1 MVHGMKQSLK
11 CCKFTIY
18 MKKITGEPLVL
29 VHLVHIKEVFNDSLY
44 IPVLQMRHSDERK
57 MPTNGE

>member
-1 MVHGMKQSLK
+1 
-11 CCKFTIY
+11 